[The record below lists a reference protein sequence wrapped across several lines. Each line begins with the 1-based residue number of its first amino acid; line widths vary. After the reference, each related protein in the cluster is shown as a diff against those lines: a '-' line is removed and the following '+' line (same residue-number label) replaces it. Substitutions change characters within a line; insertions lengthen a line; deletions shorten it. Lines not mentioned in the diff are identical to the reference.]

1 MGTDVD
7 SKVPGVLARRFARFA
22 LPVLLA
28 TGLVTPAAATAAIPP
43 PPDFHDCP
51 GGFLVYQA
59 LPAGPVKLPAASYN
73 ITVIN
78 MSCDYASR
86 ALESFLGRE
95 DLPPPW
101 TANVPTKT
109 FSNKTGNFSL
119 SSSRQGPGDP
129 PGCPPFTIVPRD
141 RIGTIP
147 LPRGRYALRT
157 GGADPLSCLAAA
169 RRLIVA
175 LEEPPG
181 QLSGWRANP
190 LADARPGATLRNA
203 TDQTITIRRLDGRT
217 AGGGYMT
224 PD

>member
-1 MGTDVD
+1 
-7 SKVPGVLARRFARFA
+7 VLAHRLARFA
-22 LPVLLA
+22 LPLLVA
-28 TGLVTPAAATAAIPP
+28 TGLVAPAAATAAIPP
-43 PPDFHDCP
+43 PPHFRDCP
-51 GGFLVYQA
+51 GGFLVYQS
-59 LPAGPVKLPAASYN
+59 LPAGPVKLPAASYT

-95 DLPPPW
+95 DLPAPW

-109 FSNKTGNFSL
+109 FSNNVGNFSL
-119 SSSRQGPGDP
+119 SRSKQSLGEP

-141 RIGTIP
+141 RVGTVP
-147 LPRGRYALRT
+147 LPRGRYALRP
-157 GGADPLSCLAAA
+157 GGDDPLSCLAAA

-181 QLSGWRANP
+181 QLTGWQANP

-203 TDQTITIRRLDGRT
+203 ADQTITIRRLDGRT
-217 AGGGYMT
+217 AGGGYTT